1 LRTSSF
7 FSFSY
12 SFRHVPLSLQ
22 VDVLGTMALLASNS
36 SKPGVSVE
44 LNTSYLAAAE
54 VGSRLRI
61 EGTALRIGKRLG
73 FTEVKLSDERT
84 GRLIAVGRHTK
95 AFPGE

>member
-1 LRTSSF
+1 
-7 FSFSY
+7 
-12 SFRHVPLSLQ
+12 
-22 VDVLGTMALLASNS
+22 MALLASNS